1 MTLQRP
7 RIAVCVLVAF
17 ALAVTM
23 YSSRA
28 NAQEANNQATNTVTR
43 TPEFSETIYLSNT
56 TWQNDLNDIQTAL
69 RNNFTRVRV
78 YGVPGQYAITVRG
91 TSDEIQG
98 MKKMVAE
105 LDRPKKFYRV
115 TYNISDFENGKRT
128 STQHYALI
136 IVGGG
141 KTTLRQ
147 GNRVPLVT
155 GMTGEGANTAQS
167 SQVQYIDVGLNID
180 ANIEGAALKTKVE
193 QSSIAEEKSS
203 VGAPD
208 PIIRQTML
216 EGTSSLTV
224 GKPVVLGSL
233 DVPGTTRRQEI
244 EVVTEVLSQ

>member
-7 RIAVCVLVAF
+7 RIAVCVLVLC
-17 ALAVTM
+17 ALGVTM
-23 YSSRA
+23 FPGRA
-28 NAQEANNQATNTVTR
+28 IAQEASNQPANTSTR
-43 TPEFSETIYLSNT
+43 APEFSETIYLSNT

-91 TSDEIQG
+91 TADEIQG

-115 TYNISDFENGKRT
+115 TYSVSDIENGKRT
-128 STQHYALI
+128 GTHHYALI
-136 IVGGG
+136 VAGGG

-147 GNRVPLVT
+147 GNRVPLIT
-155 GMTGEGANTAQS
+155 GMPNESANAAQG
-167 SQVQYIDVGLNID
+167 SQVQYIDVGLNIE

-216 EGTSSLTV
+216 EGTSGLTI

-244 EVVTEVLSQ
+244 EVVTELLSQ